1 MDFGFFQVK
10 TAYSTQPNLTA
21 LEATRQTART
31 RPRGLEDHFKG
42 MKGGSGF
49 RLLVRA
55 AWVSRV
61 LLQVLGS
68 HEVVSPTR
76 EDVDLFKRAAS
87 MSPCCLVRPGH
98 GTCRSPNG

>member
-1 MDFGFFQVK
+1 M
-10 TAYSTQPNLTA
+10 
-21 LEATRQTART
+21 
-31 RPRGLEDHFKG
+31 
-42 MKGGSGF
+42 
-49 RLLVRA
+49 RA